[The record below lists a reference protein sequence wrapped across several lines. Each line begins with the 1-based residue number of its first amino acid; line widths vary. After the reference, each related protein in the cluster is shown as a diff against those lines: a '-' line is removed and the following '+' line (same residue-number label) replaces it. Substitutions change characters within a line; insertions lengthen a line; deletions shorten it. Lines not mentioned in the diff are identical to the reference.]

1 MRPLIFFL
9 LAIFLMSGICS
20 CRSAKQSVSQTAD
33 STAVAVTQVKASMS
47 AEDVLS
53 KLTSSTDIDLT
64 GITVEFF
71 PPDTAHPDAR
81 AAPKSLKIE
90 TAKAHNDTHASTQQ
104 HRTAAEKD
112 TVNVK
117 ARQSRATAK
126 DTRSEAKALSPPG
139 RVVFFSILAV
149 IVLILILIKH
159 LKRNG
164 TMQ

>member
-1 MRPLIFFL
+1 
-9 LAIFLMSGICS
+9 
-20 CRSAKQSVSQTAD
+20 
-33 STAVAVTQVKASMS
+33 MS